1 MAALPLPSTPPP
13 PPRAKALSLREP
25 ASRLVSAP
33 RKRGRDRARVLV
45 AEAMLETRATVL
57 DVGDPLG
64 IGERCARRALQL
76 EDAAPIDLGDLI
88 PIAESGP
95 GGLRLVRRILAAFSV
110 ELDRITL
117 SR

>member
-1 MAALPLPSTPPP
+1 VGQAIPSTPPEA
-13 PPRAKALSLREP
+13 RAKTLPIRHEVV
-25 ASRLVSAP
+25 SRLVAPP
-33 RKRGRDRARVLV
+33 RKRGRDRSRVLV
-45 AEAMLETRATVL
+45 AEAMTAERATVL

-64 IGERCARRALQL
+64 IGERCTRRALQL
-76 EDAAPIDLGDLI
+76 EDAAPIDIGDLI

-95 GGLRLVRRILAAFSV
+95 GGMRLVRRILAAFSV